1 MSTVWGKL
9 SEHVKNQLLDL
20 KFILKIELWLFP
32 DEMGRVIKDRE
43 KNITWNFG
51 DGKTPRGLQHV
62 DICQRKGAPK
72 VPIYCQH
79 VFEMQRRVAKQI
91 LR

>member
-51 DGKTPRGLQHV
+51 DGKTPG
-62 DICQRKGAPK
+62 G
-72 VPIYCQH
+72 YN
-79 VFEMQRRVAKQI
+79 M
-91 LR
+91 